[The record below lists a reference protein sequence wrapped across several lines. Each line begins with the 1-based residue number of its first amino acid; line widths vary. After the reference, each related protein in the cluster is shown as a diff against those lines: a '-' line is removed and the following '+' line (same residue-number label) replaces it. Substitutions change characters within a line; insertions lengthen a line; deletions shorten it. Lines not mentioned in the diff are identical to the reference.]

1 MTGGPELA
9 LAASA
14 RDWADRLHSFLLDH
28 GGGRVTSRVMGADQ
42 AVADTYDVLVID
54 DICSFLTPRLVRST
68 RELGREIVG
77 VYSPADAP
85 DAKRHL
91 LECGITDVIESDAS
105 PEEFLAVVIGT
116 LAHRRPTQTHAIG
129 SSSSFRVGVFGPVGG
144 VGVTEVSIGL
154 AKALSQTLFTVLID
168 LDQQSPSI
176 AQRLDLPLHPN
187 LLSAIDS
194 AHHGGRLSTSM
205 IESDGLHVI
214 GGLAAPGSP
223 EVPAVEVEGLL
234 DEVGAAGPAVVV
246 SDLGVLRPDRLAMS
260 RFNALVAVGSA
271 NPVGLARLVRLVQT
285 VDATVTGADVVAVAN
300 RVAGGRRE
308 FETRAELTRLL
319 NGVAIVTLPEDRG
332 LERASWDGVNLTR
345 GPFARAMGRMASLIE
360 GVMR

>member
-1 MTGGPELA
+1 
-9 LAASA
+9 
-14 RDWADRLHSFLLDH
+14 
-28 GGGRVTSRVMGADQ
+28 MGADQ
-42 AVADTYDVLVID
+42 AVSDNYDVLVID

-68 RELGREIVG
+68 RQLGREIIG

-85 DAKRHL
+85 DAKRNL

-105 PEEFLAVVIGT
+105 PEEFLAVAVGT
-116 LAHRRPTQTHAIG
+116 LAHRRPSPTHAIG
-129 SSSSFRVGVFGPVGG
+129 SSKSFRIGVLGPVGG

-154 AKALSQTLFTVLID
+154 ARALSQNLFTVLID

-194 AHHGGRLSTSM
+194 AHHGGRLADSM

-214 GGLAAPGSP
+214 GGLATSGGVVVS
-223 EVPAVEVEGLL
+223 AVEVEGLL
-234 DEVGAAGPAVVV
+234 DEVGASGPAVVV
-246 SDLGVLRPDRLAMS
+246 SDLGVLRPDRLTMS

-271 NPVGLARLVRLVQT
+271 NPVGLSRLVRLVQA
-285 VDATVTGADVVAVAN
+285 VNSTGTSADVVAVGN
-300 RVAGGRRE
+300 RAAGGRRD
-308 FETRAELTRLL
+308 FETRSELTRLL
-319 NGVAIVTLPEDRG
+319 PGVAIATLPEDRG
-332 LERASWDGVNLTR
+332 IERASWDGVSLTR
-345 GPFARAMGRMASLIE
+345 GPVARAMGRMASLIE

>member
-1 MTGGPELA
+1 
-9 LAASA
+9 
-14 RDWADRLHSFLLDH
+14 
-28 GGGRVTSRVMGADQ
+28 MGAEQ
-42 AVADTYDVLVID
+42 AVSDNYEVLVID

-68 RELGREIVG
+68 RELGREIIG
-77 VYSPADAP
+77 VYSPSDAP

-105 PEEFLAVVIGT
+105 PEEFLAVAIGT
-116 LAHRRPTQTHAIG
+116 LTHRRPAQVHATT
-129 SSSSFRVGVFGPVGG
+129 SSKSFRVGVFGPVGG

-154 AKALSQTLFTVLID
+154 AKALSRSLLTVLVD

-194 AHHGGRLSTSM
+194 AHHGGRLGDSM
-205 IESDGLHVI
+205 LDSDGLQVI
-214 GGLAAPGSP
+214 GGLAAPGMS
-223 EVPAVEVEGLL
+223 EVPPVEVEGLL
-234 DEVGAAGPAVVV
+234 DEIGASGPAVIV
-246 SDLGVLRPDRLAMS
+246 SDLGVLRPDRLAIS

-271 NPVGLARLVRLVQT
+271 NPVGLSRLVRLAQS
-285 VDATVTGADVVAVAN
+285 VDVTATTADVVAVAN

-319 NGVAIVTLPEDRG
+319 DGMAIVTLPEDRG
-332 LERASWDGVNLTR
+332 IERASWDGVTLTR
-345 GPFARAMGRMASLIE
+345 GPFARAVGRMASLIE